1 MATQGKW
8 DTAYRLASDNMYSQE
23 VFDDKGDTIAYMAWH
38 SVTLPDGSIITDR
51 EENARLIVTAVNFF
65 KSFNPKNPQAAAES
79 LKDLV
84 RACKK
89 WTRGEIDNAVL
100 SDAIM
105 KAGIR

>member
-8 DTAYRLASDNMYSQE
+8 KLLIIEPDAS
-23 VFDDKGDTIAYMAWH
+23 
-38 SVTLPDGSIITDR
+38 
-51 EENARLIVTAVNFF
+51 RLIIRDIDGFICEVTIRDDGMTNAELITTAVNFF
-65 KSFNPKNPQAAAES
+65 KSFSPKNPQAAAES

-89 WTRGEIDNAVL
+89 WTRGEIDNAGL
-100 SDAIM
+100 SDAIT